1 MKNNQTEAAYCIED
15 LDVSISST
23 GNDLELVEEFL
34 VKEDSVEYFVI
45 NI

>member
-1 MKNNQTEAAYCIED
+1 MKNNQTEAAYSIED
-15 LDVSISST
+15 LEVSISSI
-23 GNDLELVEEFL
+23 GNDLDLVEEF